1 MNRKFCYQSATK
13 FSTVILTRVLRCIL
27 QEWACAG
34 LSDCEELVGD
44 NHTEDDVSDFEMS
57 FG

>member
-1 MNRKFCYQSATK
+1 
-13 FSTVILTRVLRCIL
+13 VILTRVSRCIL

-34 LSDCEELVGD
+34 LSDCEEFVGD
-44 NHTEDDVSDFEMS
+44 NHKEDDVSDFEMS

>member
-1 MNRKFCYQSATK
+1 
-13 FSTVILTRVLRCIL
+13 
-27 QEWACAG
+27 

>member
-1 MNRKFCYQSATK
+1 M
-13 FSTVILTRVLRCIL
+13 VLRCIL